1 MASGAVWSCAAS
13 ICSQGSSLAAMIIS
27 ARILGVA
34 QFGALGLIQTTVGM
48 FGVLAGLGLGLTA
61 TRYVAETRAA
71 NPARTGRIL
80 GLVLALSVITSLLAA
95 AALFVTAPILA
106 ARSLNAPHLTAP
118 LRAASALLVCNA
130 LATTQVG
137 ALAGFEEFRGILGG
151 TLVRAVVTLPATAA
165 GAWLWGLTGA
175 VWSLSVSA
183 ASQYVFNF
191 AALRRTCRRHGISVN
206 LGSALVEAPL
216 LWRFSLPAV
225 LSSSMTSPVLWLCS
239 AMLANQPSGYAQLGI
254 FAAAT
259 QWRNA
264 VAFFPTVISNATLP
278 ILASVRATAQ
288 PLAYRG
294 ALIRNLTMA
303 LLSATMVAVPLAV
316 WPHKL
321 MGVYGTDF
329 TTGSSVLVISAITG
343 VLNSA
348 NAVIGT
354 GIAAEAAMWW
364 GFTFNCLWAAVLLLC
379 ARVLVPTGLAL
390 GLAEALLLA
399 YLSHTVWQGT
409 YLVLRL
415 VKRRVLAD
423 DARVLQL

>member
-1 MASGAVWSCAAS
+1 
-13 ICSQGSSLAAMIIS
+13 
-27 ARILGVA
+27 
-34 QFGALGLIQTTVGM
+34 
-48 FGVLAGLGLGLTA
+48 
-61 TRYVAETRAA
+61 
-71 NPARTGRIL
+71 
-80 GLVLALSVITSLLAA
+80 
-95 AALFVTAPILA
+95 
-106 ARSLNAPHLTAP
+106 
-118 LRAASALLVCNA
+118 
-130 LATTQVG
+130 
-137 ALAGFEEFRGILGG
+137 
-151 TLVRAVVTLPATAA
+151 
-165 GAWLWGLTGA
+165 
-175 VWSLSVSA
+175 
-183 ASQYVFNF
+183 
-191 AALRRTCRRHGISVN
+191 
-206 LGSALVEAPL
+206 
-216 LWRFSLPAV
+216 
-225 LSSSMTSPVLWLCS
+225 MTSPVLWLCS

-348 NAVIGT
+348 NAMVGT

-409 YLVLRL
+409 YLVLR
-415 VKRRVLAD
+415 VTNRDTRSQCLA
-423 DARVLQL
+423 R